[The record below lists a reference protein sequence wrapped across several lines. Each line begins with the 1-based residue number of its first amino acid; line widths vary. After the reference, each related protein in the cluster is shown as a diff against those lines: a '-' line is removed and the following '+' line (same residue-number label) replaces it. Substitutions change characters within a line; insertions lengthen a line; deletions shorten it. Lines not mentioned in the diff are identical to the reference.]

1 MEGRI
6 NRTTLVTVAS
16 TMPTALLSKG
26 MGAQVAHKGTD
37 ILIETVQ
44 IRECKGANFAR
55 IIRKEVK
62 KAFCKQSHKRKKRH
76 ANNSESDSNSDYS
89 S

>member
-1 MEGRI
+1 
-6 NRTTLVTVAS
+6 
-16 TMPTALLSKG
+16 
-26 MGAQVAHKGTD
+26 MGVQEAHKGTE

-44 IRECKGANFAR
+44 IRECKGANFAK

-62 KAFCKQSHKRKKRH
+62 KAFCKQSHKRKKRR
-76 ANNSESDSNSDYS
+76 ANESESDSDLDYS